1 MHRLADLREI
11 LHYVPQ
17 YREQIFL
24 ISMDGAIV
32 AHPNFSNILL
42 DIALLQ
48 SLRIQVVLVHGASY
62 QIAALGQQRNTTPSN
77 LDGTG
82 VTDAA
87 TLELALTAA
96 TETTHSIL
104 EGLTATGLHGAVGN
118 AVIAHPAGILRAVD
132 HLFTGRV
139 ERVEGKILKALLASE
154 VVPIIPPLGCDRTG
168 QSYRINSDA
177 IAVAVAVALNAVKL
191 IFLTSD
197 PGVTLQPSAPE
208 QEPQLLR
215 QLTVEEAETLAF
227 ERPGAVAPPVF
238 SKLQH
243 AVRAARLGVPRIHVI
258 DGRVEEGLLGEVFS
272 NAGVG
277 TLIHTNEYQSIRTAQ
292 RKDISAIDS
301 LIRTGVENEELVPRT
316 LEQIEQQIDEFYV
329 FEIDHIPVGCVAL
342 HMYPEE
348 RTAELACLCVDTK
361 YENQGVASRLAK
373 YLESRA
379 SEMGAETMFCLSTQA
394 FNYFVQ
400 KRGFAKGSV
409 DDLPLE
415 RRRLHELHGRKSLVL
430 VKTLNPE

>member
-24 ISMDGAIV
+24 IAMDGAIV
-32 AHPNFSNILL
+32 AHANFSNILL

-62 QIAALGQQRNTTPSN
+62 QIAALGQRRGMTPSN

-82 VTDAA
+82 ITDAA

-96 TETTHSIL
+96 TETTHTIL

-132 HLFTGRV
+132 HLYTGRV
-139 ERVEGKILKALLASE
+139 ERVEASLLKSLLASE

-177 IAVAVAVALNAVKL
+177 IAVAAAVALNAVKL

-197 PGVTLQPSAPE
+197 PGVSIREGEPDG
-208 QEPQLLR
+208 EPQLLR
-215 QLTVEEAETLAF
+215 QLTVEQAEVLATQQA
-227 ERPGAVAPPVF
+227 ESVF
-238 SKLQH
+238 PSVLSKLQH

-277 TLIHTNEYQSIRTAQ
+277 TLIHTNEYQSIRRAQ
-292 RKDISAIDS
+292 WKDVPAIDA
-301 LIRTGVENEELVPRT
+301 LIRTGVESEELVPRS
-316 LEQIEQQIDEFYV
+316 LEQIEQQIEEFFV
-329 FEIDHIPVGCVAL
+329 FEIDQTPVACVAL
-342 HMYPEE
+342 HVYPEQK
-348 RTAELACLCVDTK
+348 TAELACLCVDNK
-361 YENQGVASRLAK
+361 YENQRIASRLAI

-379 SEMGAETMFCLSTQA
+379 REMGAETMFCLSTQA

-400 KRGFAKGSV
+400 KRGFSKGSV
-409 DDLPLE
+409 DDLPPA
-415 RRRLHELHGRKSLVL
+415 RRKLYEQHGRKSLVL
-430 VKTLNPE
+430 VKELP